1 MQGLRDELF
10 ALRRSFAEVVG
21 GNDDGVVGERSENA
35 VVVQGDDE
43 MALADDGGDVKLLA
57 GDGEDTI
64 PAETPAALLGAIN
77 EGAHEIAQGVEVR
90 LAGEIGAREDGALNK
105 GRSGKDARLAGEEI
119 GSALRFRGGR
129 RRCDV
134 GGGGSA
140 EVGRAAVR
148 RGALDEGGAG
158 SVEGGANSADGD
170 GVSTAGGVGSDL
182 VS

>member
-129 RRCDV
+129 RRCD
-134 GGGGSA
+134 GIDRDGFGMDFGGSIFTRK
-140 EVGRAAVR
+140 ETR
-148 RGALDEGGAG
+148 RGNLEAAHPWGAG
-158 SVEGGANSADGD
+158 RRRG
-170 GVSTAGGVGSDL
+170 
-182 VS
+182 